1 MVKIPEIGETITIEW
16 ALELCRHF
24 GFDYLVERISAN
36 PERYKPWKYDGC
48 SCVLD
53 QLLATWV
60 GPGHTW
66 RDITDE
72 CALPHDLQYAF
83 GDPGNEQEKAR
94 ADHYFKTRLII
105 YAGMRPEAAEAFRKL
120 VEWFGQEKYGLDFS
134 WGFARVDK

>member
-1 MVKIPEIGETITIEW
+1 MVKIPEIGETITTEW

-24 GFDYLVERISAN
+24 GFNYLVERISAN

-48 SCVLD
+48 SCVPD
-53 QLLATWV
+53 QLLGPFV
-60 GPGHTW
+60 GKGHTW
-66 RDITDE
+66 RDITDK

-83 GDPGNEQEKAR
+83 GDPNEQEKAR
-94 ADHYFKTRLII
+94 ADHDFSGRLIVH
-105 YAGMRPEAAEAFRKL
+105 AGMDVTMAEAFRKL